1 MKEDKYIQ
9 LPGLKPFL
17 YKKFYEYMS
26 EAVIEDDNIKKGK
39 ALGVKAVIEYI
50 REVTREE
57 DRKDG

>member
-1 MKEDKYIQ
+1 MKEDKFIQ

-26 EAVIEDDNIKKGK
+26 EAVLEGDNIKKGM

-50 REVTREE
+50 REVIRETE
-57 DRKDG
+57 